1 MSEKSFGDKKDYVSS
16 DSSEENR
23 IRPRIL
29 NKGNKDNIVLNDE
42 SLEVNLSQPSPSLMS
57 RIEKRPRNTSDDTDE
72 NNTEGFTLVERKR
85 RSKRLNRSLSQNN
98 LSDLTRMNNL
108 SDFPRKN
115 RVEPLQSI
123 VQTCEDGE
131 VCVTSKE
138 DLPKQV
144 GLAKLLRSDGIQN
157 IQKITYKN
165 SCKVLV
171 RFNSKQ
177 DAEKLLQSKKIS
189 DLGYRCQLTTEL
201 NLTYG
206 ILRRIELD
214 VTEEEIKNDFDC
226 MYKIVSAKRLK
237 RLDERGAWVDSETVR
252 VCFQSSTLPP
262 YVSAYGY
269 GIKVELNYFPV
280 TQCSGCWKFGHLLRV
295 CPSKK
300 KMCPKCGGAHDN
312 CEATTFVCINCKGK
326 HMALD
331 KSCPSYQKERWI
343 RAIMAEENCTYR
355 IALQKVL
362 SHKKDQ
368 ETVHAVLKETDAV
381 DEHIALPGT
390 SSTLPTNYRDSVLKK
405 ATKQSPNTEIEME
418 QDGSESSEEE
428 SNLERNQKHVGT
440 TKPKKVKGKKK
451 NNTQKKARRDQD
463 TDAESKDDC
472 ARLQTTPDQENIHRK
487 KNLFSW
493 ALFLKKA
500 KNIIVSDVSLE
511 EKIKLGFK
519 LIMEAITKFV
529 FQIVSS
535 ENLLSNLSSV
545 FSSFCNG

>member
-1 MSEKSFGDKKDYVSS
+1 MSEKSFGDKKDDVSS
-16 DSSEENR
+16 DSSEENNE

-29 NKGNKDNIVLNDE
+29 NKGNKDNTVLNDE
-42 SLEVNLSQPSPSLMS
+42 SMVDNLSQPSPSSMA

-72 NNTEGFTLVERKR
+72 NDAEGFTLVERRR

-98 LSDLTRMNNL
+98 LSDLTQINNL
-108 SDFPRKN
+108 SDLPRKN
-115 RVEPLQSI
+115 RVEAF
-123 VQTCEDGE
+123 VQTCEGCE

-171 RFNSKQ
+171 KFNSKH
-177 DAEKLLQSKKIS
+177 DAEKLLHSKKIN

-214 VTEEEIKNDFDC
+214 VTEEEIKNNFDC
-226 MYKIVSAKRLK
+226 MHKILSAKRLK

-269 GIKVELNYFPV
+269 RIKVELNYFPV

-295 CPSKK
+295 CPNKK
-300 KMCPKCGGAHDN
+300 KTCPKCGGAHDN
-312 CEATTFVCINCKGK
+312 CETTTFVCINCKGK

-331 KSCPSYQKERWI
+331 KSCPSYQKERRI
-343 RAIMAEENCTYR
+343 RVIMAEENCTYR

-362 SHKKDQ
+362 SEKQGQ
-368 ETVHAVLKETDAV
+368 ETVHSVLTETDAV
-381 DEHIALPGT
+381 NEHIPLPGT
-390 SSTLPTNYRDSVLKK
+390 SSTLPTSYRDSVLK
-405 ATKQSPNTEIEME
+405 TVTTQSPNTESEME
-418 QDGSESSEEE
+418 HDGSDEE

-440 TKPKKVKGKKK
+440 PKPKKVKGTKK
-451 NNTQKKARRDQD
+451 NGTQQKVRMDQD
-463 TDAESKDDC
+463 TGVVSEDGS
-472 ARLQTTPDQENIHRK
+472 ARRETTSDQENIHEK

-500 KNIIVSDVSLE
+500 KNILVSDTSLE
-511 EKIKLGFK
+511 EKVKLGIK
-519 LIMEAITKFV
+519 LIMDAITKFV
-529 FQIVSS
+529 FKIVSS
-535 ENLLSNLSSV
+535 ENFLSSII
-545 FSSFCNG
+545 SSFGNG